1 MKPFFTV
8 IIVLLSLSGFVNAQ
22 GFIGASIA
30 SIQNKAR
37 PDSVELR
44 EMDGYYLENLGEGHA
59 ALYYVT
65 GFAKDGICTSYEY
78 LVPLSE
84 KPMLTEWLNRFYIK
98 KSKDTWRSHSGIMLS
113 LTTEDDKVRLV
124 ESKPVVAA
132 VAPTSPA
139 TNRVLLR
146 GTWISADDKNSAL
159 LITDK
164 QYVEKYKG
172 RADDSY
178 SLAVLDRPCDAK
190 PGTKPDGGLYL
201 KIASS
206 DPDHDDE
213 CYYVV
218 SVSANRLEISPA
230 GRANT
235 IRFNRARPQSGKK

>member
-1 MKPFFTV
+1 MKSFFTALV
-8 IIVLLSLSGFVNAQ
+8 VLLSLSGAVNAQ
-22 GFIGASIA
+22 GFIGASAA

-78 LVPLSE
+78 VVPLSE
-84 KPMLTEWLNRFYIK
+84 KSMLTEWLNRFYVK
-98 KSKDTWRSHSGIMLS
+98 KSKDTWRSHNGVILS
-113 LTTEDDKVRLV
+113 LTTEGENVRLV
-124 ESKPVVAA
+124 ESKPAVAA
-132 VAPTSPA
+132 VAPASPA
-139 TNRVLLR
+139 ASRVLLK
-146 GTWISADDKNSAL
+146 GAWVSADDKNSTL

-178 SLAVLDRPCDAK
+178 SLAVLDHPCDAK

-201 KIASS
+201 KITSS
-206 DPDHDDE
+206 DPDRDDE

-218 SVSANRLEISPA
+218 LVSANRLEISPA
-230 GRANT
+230 GQANT